1 MAVRIIHRRDGM
13 YDVYDRATG
22 KWIISYHSPDNILS
36 WLSEKTIVN
45 IDFVDESFPPE
56 ISQTTGRWIHKE
68 GSEFS

>member
-1 MAVRIIHRRDGM
+1 MTVRIIHRRDGM

-22 KWIISYHSPDNILS
+22 KWIISRHSPDNILS

-45 IDFVDESFPPE
+45 IDFVDESLSPE

>member
-1 MAVRIIHRRDGM
+1 MTVRIIHRRDGM

-22 KWIISYHSPDNILS
+22 KWIISRRSSDNILS

-56 ISQTTGRWIHKE
+56 ISQTTGR
-68 GSEFS
+68 

>member
-1 MAVRIIHRRDGM
+1 MTVRIIHRRDGM

-22 KWIISYHSPDNILS
+22 KWIISRRSPDNILS